1 MVHFSR
7 RSREEPPM
15 PTVAG
20 APVPGPG
27 LVDVHQHL
35 WPPALIDALR
45 ARTAAP
51 RLTPDGTDGW
61 TLHLPGEP
69 PYAVRAADHDVTA
82 RQALEAGTSLAL
94 VSLSSPLGIED
105 LAPDDAA
112 PLLAAWHEGAAR
124 LPAPFGA
131 WAAVTRLEPDLAELK
146 DRLAAGF
153 AGLQVPATW
162 LATPAALER
171 LAPVLEVCERADR
184 PVLVHPGAVTPGD
197 RRDGTDPRGRT
208 DPRDR
213 ADLPGWWAAVVDY
226 PTQLQAAWWAWHAA
240 GRTLLPGLRI
250 GFVAGAGLAPVHHE
264 RLQARGGSPGTVD
277 ADVFVET
284 SSYGPQAVD
293 ALVRALGIDG
303 IVLGS
308 DRPYALPGDVRP
320 TMGTA
325 AARAIEN
332 TNPRRYLEGGSP

>member
-1 MVHFSR
+1 
-7 RSREEPPM
+7 M
-15 PTVAG
+15 PKIAG
-20 APVPGPG
+20 GLDSGSG

-35 WPPALIDALR
+35 WPPALIDALLAR
-45 ARTAAP
+45 ATSP
-51 RLTPDGTDGW
+51 RLTAGGGDGHDEGGDGLAGW

-112 PLLAAWHEGAAR
+112 PLLAAWHEGAAS

-146 DRLAAGF
+146 DLLAAGF

-171 LAPVLEVCERADR
+171 LAPVLEVCERAER
-184 PVLVHPGAVTPGD
+184 PVLVHPGPVS
-197 RRDGTDPRGRT
+197 
-208 DPRDR
+208 PRDR
-213 ADLPGWWAAVVDY
+213 ADLGDRAGLPGWWAAVADY
-226 PTQLQAAWWAWHAA
+226 PAQLQAAWWAWHAE
-240 GRTLLPGLRI
+240 GRRLLPGLRI
-250 GFVAGAGLAPVHHE
+250 GFVAGAGLAPVQHE
-264 RLQARGGSPGTVD
+264 RLQARGGSPGPVD
-277 ADVFVET
+277 AGVYVET

-325 AARAIEN
+325 AALAIET
-332 TNPRRYLEGGSP
+332 TNPRRFLQGGSP